1 MNSVSILVP
10 SIKVSWIHRN
20 KRFFGQI
27 CFVLIRNDCS
37 SLPSCNI
44 KTSIRFYVLCEVQC
58 QDSSSP
64 NVDEEEADHD
74 EQRSPSPQIHNHNES
89 NTYGS
94 DNFEENDD
102 SES

>member
-1 MNSVSILVP
+1 MIALLYLAATSKLQSGFPFLAEYSV
-10 SIKVSWIHRN
+10 
-20 KRFFGQI
+20 
-27 CFVLIRNDCS
+27 
-37 SLPSCNI
+37 
-44 KTSIRFYVLCEVQC
+44 

-64 NVDEEEADHD
+64 NVDEEQADHD
-74 EQRSPSPQIHNHNES
+74 EQRSPSPQIHTYRES